1 MLTSNFLRFR
11 QFPLP
16 WSPGGHLVVTAGLAM
31 KKTLGLQKKL
41 TKSVVDTAEPCS
53 ARYIIWD
60 GVLPGFG
67 LRITPNNTKCFVLRY
82 RPHRGGRSAPK
93 RFITIGHFGVLTAE
107 QARQRAVELLGEVA
121 KGNDPAVL
129 AQEERHWITLTA
141 AARDYLATHVAP
153 KRKPNTY
160 ALYKRAIELWIV
172 PKLGRRKLNDVSR
185 ADVAKFHHSMR
196 AVPYMANRSIA
207 VLGAIYSWA
216 GRCGLVPE
224 NFNPARRI
232 EKFRENRR
240 ERFLSRE
247 EFARLGAALR
257 DAETAGIPYEVDET
271 KPTAKHA
278 PKPENR
284 RVVVAPDSVAAIRLL
299 MLTGCRLREIL
310 NLRWRE
316 VDFERALLLLEN
328 SKTGRKTVVLGE
340 AAMAVLAKLPR
351 AGDYVFPGG
360 AGDAPRSDLKRPWK
374 LIRRRAGLQGLRIHD
389 LRHSYASVAAG
400 AGLGLPI
407 IGKLLGH
414 SQPSTTQRYA
424 HLADDPLRQ
433 ASEKIA
439 ESITAAM
446 G

>member
-1 MLTSNFLRFR
+1 
-11 QFPLP
+11 
-16 WSPGGHLVVTAGLAM
+16 M

-224 NFNPARRI
+224 DFNPARRI
-232 EKFRENRR
+232 EKFRESRR
-240 ERFLSRE
+240 ERFLTRE

-257 DAETAGIPYEVDET
+257 EAETVGIPYEVDET

-284 RVVVAPDSVAAIRLL
+284 RVFVAPDAIAAIRLL
-299 MLTGCRLREIL
+299 LLTGCRLREIL

-316 VDFERALLLLEN
+316 VAFERDLLLLED
-328 SKTGRKTVVLGE
+328 SKTGRKAIVLGE
-340 AAMAVLAKLPR
+340 ATVEILRNLPR
-351 AGDYVFPGG
+351 IGEYVFPGIDG
-360 AGDAPRSDLKRPWK
+360 TKPRSDLKRPWE
-374 LIRRRAGLQGLRIHD
+374 LVRRRAHLEGVRLHD
-389 LRHSYASVAAG
+389 LRHSYAAVAAG
-400 AGLGLPI
+400 ANLGLPI

-414 SQPSTTQRYA
+414 TQPSTTARYA
-424 HLADDPLRQ
+424 HLADDPIRA
-433 ASEKIA
+433 ASHLVATSIA
-439 ESITAAM
+439 EAM
-446 G
+446 GKHDVIKPLRAHDPL